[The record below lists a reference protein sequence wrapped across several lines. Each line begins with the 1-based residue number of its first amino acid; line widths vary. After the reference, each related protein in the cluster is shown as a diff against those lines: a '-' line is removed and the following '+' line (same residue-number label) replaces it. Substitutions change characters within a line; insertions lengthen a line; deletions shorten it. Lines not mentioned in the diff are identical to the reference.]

1 MFTRKIFF
9 LACLASVNLVYALP
23 VEQNTAGAVAKSR
36 LVHDNMQDN
45 HSIYFLTTIEDDK
58 TGSALAYVFEL
69 DPAGYI
75 IVAGDNNLPPVIAYS
90 YTNLCYD
97 NQHGENILFDI
108 IRMDV
113 ITRLSNSGSIPE
125 EVQIEYENQW
135 HEYITGDFVA
145 LAPLQFQQ
153 WPPEGSTPTGGWLM
167 ENWNQSAPYNMY
179 CPMDLIAGSRSVA
192 GCPAVAMAAIL
203 NFLEE
208 INATRFDDSDDYYH
222 NYHEYYWIDDDHLA
236 HDFPSWP
243 ELNVYLDTL
252 EYHYNNAV
260 PPTPTDKA
268 ALVLA
273 SGFACHQ
280 VYTASVS
287 GTFGVNQAATA
298 YQRFGFD
305 ESELLYETSDSL
317 FERLSQNMK
326 DAKPA
331 HLAIVDQGPTY
342 GHNLVIDG
350 YNTDDFYHFN
360 FGWSGSYNGWYQFP
374 LTGMP
379 YNMNIIE
386 GIILDIGEGQ
396 PGIEEDDDILSD
408 GFFLTLACLSNPVRS
423 NLSLCITLQ
432 QASHVNLTIYSIT
445 GRLVSILADREFSPG
460 AHELHWNA
468 DGLASGVYIVSAIS
482 PQSMVS
488 KKIIVLK

>member
-1 MFTRKIFF
+1 MDNI
-9 LACLASVNLVYALP
+9 
-23 VEQNTAGAVAKSR
+23 AGA
-36 LVHDNMQDN
+36 
-45 HSIYFLTTIEDDK
+45 
-58 TGSALAYVFEL
+58 
-69 DPAGYI
+69 
-75 IVAGDNNLPPVIAYS
+75 
-90 YTNLCYD
+90 
-97 NQHGENILFDI
+97 
-108 IRMDV
+108 
-113 ITRLSNSGSIPE
+113 
-125 EVQIEYENQW
+125 
-135 HEYITGDFVA
+135 
-145 LAPLQFQQ
+145 
-153 WPPEGSTPTGGWLM
+153 
-167 ENWNQSAPYNMY
+167 
-179 CPMDLIAGSRSVA
+179 RSVA

-203 NFLEE
+203 NCAEE
-208 INATRFDDSDDYYH
+208 INGTRFDDNDDYYH

-243 ELNVYLDTL
+243 ELNVLLDTL
-252 EYHYNNAV
+252 EYHYNNAI
-260 PPTPTDKA
+260 PPTSSDKA

-298 YQRFGFD
+298 YQRFAFT

-396 PGIEEDDDILSD
+396 PGIEENDKSVSSSAS
-408 GFFLTLACLSNPVRS
+408 LTMACLSNPIRTD
-423 NLSLCITLQ
+423 LSICLTLQ
-432 QASHVNLTIYSIT
+432 QDSRVKLAIYSID
-445 GRLVSILADREFSPG
+445 GRLVDILANQEFSTG

-468 DGLASGVYIVSAIS
+468 DGLTTGVYVISAMS
-482 PQSMVS
+482 PQVKVS
-488 KKIIVLK
+488 EKIIILK